1 MREVCYHEDDYC
13 QLELVAEAN
22 WHWCAEQMGK
32 IDEFAAAHKAEI
44 GWTDMYARSDNPAR
58 LLTLAIS
65 RSQFVSSMPSSTR
78 PYDRVFTG
86 YSTYRS
92 ECKRTIAFGPHDALV
107 AYAELDDN
115 DLVCSVWFTF
125 DLKSPA
131 DVVIATD
138 LALGL
143 SRWPVFVSDWGWSR
157 LLRLTDTAAV
167 SQYFNDRVKVF
178 GREQS

>member
-1 MREVCYHEDDYC
+1 
-13 QLELVAEAN
+13 
-22 WHWCAEQMGK
+22 MGK